1 MAEVKSSGRRRARAE
16 AVPEGAAWRTE
27 PSPYGDTELRNKWA
41 EHADRLADLDEA
53 VKMLV
58 KWRADH
64 WGFLDQDNLWIENR
78 IEKRVAVL
86 KMASVSDDEF
96 RNRTLLGEDAA
107 TVCADYLKRAT
118 AAGSDFKEIER
129 VNEEFRK
136 KYKPPIMS
144 TNLFMPTERKIAELL
159 QKNRMIDFNAM
170 SEAELR
176 KERGVVV
183 HAAP

>member
-1 MAEVKSSGRRRARAE
+1 MAESTSSGRRRARAE

-41 EHADRLADLDEA
+41 EHAERLTDLGEA
-53 VKMLV
+53 VKLLV

-64 WGFLDQDNLWIENR
+64 WGFYDQDELWIENR

-86 KMASVSDDEF
+86 KLASVSDEEF

-107 TVCADYLKRAT
+107 AVCEDALKRAA
-118 AAGSDFKEIER
+118 AAGADFREIER

-136 KYKPPIMS
+136 KYKPPIMA
-144 TNLFMPTERKIAELL
+144 TNWFMPTERKIAEML
-159 QKNRMIDFNAM
+159 QKNRVIDFNTM

-176 KERGVVV
+176 ELRGVVV
-183 HAAP
+183 HSG